1 MNFSLLFISLIL
13 VLLYSIFALF
23 FKAGL
28 KRKYKIRTNDD
39 LFVSVIV
46 AARNEADS
54 IKQCLISLDKLN
66 YPNQL
71 LEIFIVNDRS
81 EDKTPEIISEFIK
94 GKPCFK
100 YLQNE
105 NVKTNLSGKA
115 NAISLA
121 IEKSHGEIIFITDA
135 DCEAPAGWI
144 KNMISYFHDN
154 VGLVAGFTLL
164 YHSKNIFSMLQS
176 LDWSFMLS
184 VAAGSIGLG
193 IPLSCIGNNFAIRR
207 ITYNEVGGYEG
218 VGFSVTE
225 DFALLQAIV
234 KKTNW
239 RVVFPFELQS
249 IVISKP
255 VKNIIEFFKQRK
267 RWAVG
272 GISVHWFGKLI
283 IVLSI
288 CAHLEIV
295 CLLVFGKFM
304 TAGIMF
310 GAILISDL
318 LLLYSSMKKI
328 KKLNLLFLLPIYKFL
343 SLFYM
348 LILSIILLLNRTTE
362 WKGIKY
368 PV

>member
-1 MNFSLLFISLIL
+1 M
-13 VLLYSIFALF
+13 LLYTFFALLI
-23 FKAGL
+23 KAGL
-28 KRKYKIRTNDD
+28 KRKYKIRINDD

-46 AARNEADS
+46 AARNEAVNM
-54 IKQCLISLDKLN
+54 KQCLTSLDKLD
-66 YPNQL
+66 YPDQL
-71 LEIFIVNDRS
+71 LEIFIVNDRC
-81 EDKTPEIISEFIK
+81 EDETPEIISEFIK

-100 YLQNE
+100 YIKNDS
-105 NVKTNLSGKA
+105 VKTNLSGKA
-115 NAISLA
+115 NAISRA
-121 IEKSHGEIIFITDA
+121 IETSNGEIIFITDA
-135 DCEAPAGWI
+135 DCEVPAEWI
-144 KNMISYFHDN
+144 KNMISYFQGN

-164 YHSKNIFSMLQS
+164 DHSKNIFSQLQS

-218 VGFSVTE
+218 VGFSVAE
-225 DFALLQAIV
+225 DFSLLQAIA

-239 RVVFPFELQS
+239 KIVFPLELQS
-249 IVISKP
+249 IVLSKP
-255 VKNIIEFFKQRK
+255 VKNIIEFLQQRK

-272 GISVHWFGKLI
+272 GTSVHWFGKLI
-283 IVLSI
+283 IVLSV
-288 CAHLEIV
+288 CAHLAIL

-304 TAGIMF
+304 TAGMMF
-310 GAILISDL
+310 SAILISDL
-318 LLLYSSMKKI
+318 LLLYPSMKKI
-328 KKLNLLFLLPIYKFL
+328 KKLNLLFLLPIYKLF

-348 LILSIILLLNRTTE
+348 LILSIILLLNRTVE